1 VARLPFPRMEVEM
14 NSFQTF
20 LLGFIILILGL
31 AAAAYLLGVPAVW
44 IAIGVIILIGIGI
57 MSSIDRTNSRD
68 GTGPRP

>member
-1 VARLPFPRMEVEM
+1 MEVEM

-57 MSSIDRTNSRD
+57 MSSTDRTKPRD
-68 GTGPRP
+68 GTGPRY